1 MKVKGLGL
9 RADGFA
15 MRVVFLGGRVNGQAM
30 EDTLLS

>member
-15 MRVVFLGGRVNGQAM
+15 MRVVVLGCRVTGQAM
-30 EDTLLS
+30 EDTILS